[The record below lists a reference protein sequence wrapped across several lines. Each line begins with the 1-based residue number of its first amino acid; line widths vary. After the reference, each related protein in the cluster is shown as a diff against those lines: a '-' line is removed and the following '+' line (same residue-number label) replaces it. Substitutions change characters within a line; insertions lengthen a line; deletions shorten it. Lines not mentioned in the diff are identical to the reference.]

1 MRGAFQSRSEL
12 RTRIAERGSAGR
24 ESLLNLGRRHRIQSD
39 SILRRGIVN
48 YYSFTAGGRVAKLI
62 NIVFNELNVLF
73 SIAVLK
79 RCGLDCLPLR
89 MLIIEPSPVRAALR
103 RRSLR
108 TKMLAPATRAS
119 RPYGGKPPKR
129 RVYFSAG
136 GSARQGYFYYLRFN
150 S

>member
-12 RTRIAERGSAGR
+12 RTRTAERGR
-24 ESLLNLGRRHRIQSD
+24 ESLLNLGRRHRIQYD

-79 RCGLDCLPLR
+79 RCGLGCLPLR

-129 RVYFSAG
+129 RVYFSDG